1 MDKKGLQELVL
12 RGVVYATNVGAAH
25 HYATGYP
32 KGVKGLIAS
41 IGANGYERLQFGS
54 DDYADAVVRLGLY
67 SDTTTHVYKSGV
79 YTFSPDWP
87 NNLPVASSIHSLS
100 EMGEALTGQEYYP
113 FDWVEEVC
121 DLNNWLNLEDIGR
134 HDEDIC
140 TNGRDILFWTYDRN
154 NTFVGDTRECCEE
167 DFAAWEKNIINSYPE
182 YRDEL
187 ARIRRYRLRI
197 FK

>member
-1 MDKKGLQELVL
+1 MDKKELQELVL

-32 KGVKGLIAS
+32 EGLIAS

-67 SDTTTHVYKSGV
+67 SNTTTHVYKSGV

-100 EMGEALTGQEYYP
+100 EMGEALTRQEYYP
-113 FDWVEEVC
+113 
-121 DLNNWLNLEDIGR
+121 LRLGR
-134 HDEDIC
+134 R
-140 TNGRDILFWTYDRN
+140 GLQ
-154 NTFVGDTRECCEE
+154 
-167 DFAAWEKNIINSYPE
+167 PE
-182 YRDEL
+182 
-187 ARIRRYRLRI
+187 
-197 FK
+197 